1 MLDMTM
7 AGFGVS
13 LGSNGTLSL
22 LPRGTPSP
30 PPGIALSPDSP
41 PWPLNGSEAG
51 MDAGSPA
58 NVSKCGQIDIPTE
71 VYLILGGVSLIE
83 NLLVVIAV
91 IKNRNLH
98 SPMYYFICSLAVS
111 DILLSLSKAWE
122 AVTIWLVNHTKPL
135 LSDTTLFK
143 LDQVFDWLI
152 SISFLAS
159 IFNLAAITTD
169 RYVTIFHALRYHN
182 IMTRKRVFLTISG
195 IWMFCIFTGIT
206 VVIYSRKSGVV
217 GFYIISFLITLVIIL
232 SLYIYMFLLAQ
243 AHAKQIRML
252 PGQTVQRR
260 INFKAALTLTVLLGV
275 FIVCWAPFCFH
286 LVLYVV
292 CPSDPYCTCF
302 FSLFQI
308 DLIFIMC
315 HSVIDPL
322 IYAFRDPELSGTFK
336 KMLCCRKRQ
345 SYFRA
350 SASFLKV

>member
-1 MLDMTM
+1 MTM
-7 AGFGVS
+7 AEFGIS
-13 LGSNGTLSL
+13 LDSIGTLSL
-22 LPRGTPSP
+22 LPCGTPSP
-30 PPGIALSPDSP
+30 LPGIALSPHSP

-51 MDAGSPA
+51 IDAGSPT
-58 NVSKCGQIDIPTE
+58 NVSACGQINIPTE
-71 VYLILGGVSLIE
+71 VYLFLGGVSLIE

-91 IKNRNLH
+91 IKNRKLH

-111 DILLSLSKAWE
+111 DILLSLSIAWE
-122 AVTIWLVNHTKPL
+122 AVTIWLVKHNKHLVTE
-135 LSDTTLFK
+135 TTLFK
-143 LDQVFDWLI
+143 LDQVHDSLI

-169 RYVTIFHALRYHN
+169 RYITIFHALRYHN
-182 IMTRKRVFLTISG
+182 IMRRKRVIFTISG
-195 IWMFCIFTGIT
+195 IWMFCIFTGIIL
-206 VVIYSRKSGVV
+206 VIYSKENGIV
-217 GFYIISFLITLVIIL
+217 GFYIISFLITLILIL

-243 AHAKQIRML
+243 VHAKQIRIL

-286 LVLYVV
+286 LILYVF

-315 HSVIDPL
+315 HSAIDPV

-336 KMLCCRKRQ
+336 KMLCCLKRQ
-345 SYFRA
+345 SYFHA
-350 SASFLKV
+350 SASFLNV